1 MEYLSVNLN
10 SSLSRP
16 TKPTAA
22 HAMAILCGLII
33 LPTTPPTEFAAKNN
47 ASLMPSCCA
56 LTCWSVPKSRFEL
69 VSLPVMKTPSQPTMG
84 LKKAKALP
92 DSANARPSVSLIPL
106 LREIKAKATTKP
118 IVMQGIAIS
127 LSVSPSAS
135 STTFNLMRK
144 KSIVSTA
151 ASKIAVPPC
160 KAMRLKAKSKFTAP
174 PAAFWIADS
183 IFLNTI
189 VTCV

>member
-1 MEYLSVNLN
+1 
-10 SSLSRP
+10 
-16 TKPTAA
+16 
-22 HAMAILCGLII
+22 
-33 LPTTPPTEFAAKNN
+33 
-47 ASLMPSCCA
+47 
-56 LTCWSVPKSRFEL
+56 
-69 VSLPVMKTPSQPTMG
+69 MG

-92 DSANARPSVSLIPL
+92 DSANARPRVSLIPL

-151 ASKIAVPPC
+151 ASKIAVPHC
-160 KAMRLKAKSKFTAP
+160 KAMKREFGVVCKVFDIIKAKYILNLPKFQKDCGA
-174 PAAFWIADS
+174 S
-183 IFLNTI
+183 ERNN
-189 VTCV
+189 C